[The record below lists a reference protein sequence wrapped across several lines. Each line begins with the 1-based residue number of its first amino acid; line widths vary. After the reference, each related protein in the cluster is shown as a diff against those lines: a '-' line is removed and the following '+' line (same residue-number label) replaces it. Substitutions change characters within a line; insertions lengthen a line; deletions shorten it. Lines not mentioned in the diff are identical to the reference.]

1 MSAQL
6 VNAGSAGYRN
16 RVRKFA
22 RVTNL
27 DVPAVMW
34 DGANGA
40 ISQPDY
46 QGWLVDEDI
55 VGCVSGS
62 ALDAEGSVGA
72 YALQIT
78 GQGNNGIE
86 KSEVVILEG
95 LTPVFTTG
103 KFQIV
108 YTAQVINLDAQTN
121 GNISPVQN
129 PPLSY
134 VANRGLIQMY
144 SQADPTKIMAAIKV
158 GLGRTQMAIWRCPKN
173 KYGEF
178 RKIGVYPESGKAIIS
193 QLFARS
199 NINESWINVGQFDQ
213 DGFIVEPSWPK
224 GSEEYISPGTDLC
237 LVILPG
243 VNTVNASGI
252 LWANLYDIP
261 NYDKILAEEAE
272 QA

>member
-1 MSAQL
+1 MSDL
-6 VNAGSAGYRN
+6 TTAGSTGYRN

-22 RVTNL
+22 RVTDL

-46 QGWLVDEDI
+46 QGWLADEDL

-62 ALDAEGSVGA
+62 DLDAEGDVGA

-78 GQGNNGIE
+78 GQGNDGIE
-86 KSEVVILEG
+86 KTDVVFLEG
-95 LTPVFTTG
+95 TTPVFSTQ
-103 KFQIV
+103 KFQII
-108 YTAQVINLDAQTN
+108 YTAQVINLDAQVN
-121 GNISPVQN
+121 GNTSPVNN
-129 PPLSY
+129 PPNSY
-134 VANRGLIQMY
+134 SANRGLIQIY
-144 SQADPTKIMAAIKV
+144 SKAAPTKIMAAIKA

-178 RKIGVYPESGKAIIS
+178 RKIGIYPESGKAIIA
-193 QLFARS
+193 QLFARN
-199 NINESWINVGQFDQ
+199 NINESWVNVGQFDQ
-213 DGFIVEPSWPK
+213 DGFIAEPSWPE

-243 VNTVNASGI
+243 VNTVNASSL
-252 LWANLYDIP
+252 LWVKLFDTP
-261 NYDKILAEEAE
+261 NYDQILAAE
-272 QA
+272 NE